1 LLVVCFVSGLGRLC
15 FPQPCD
21 YIIAAQDG
29 HKTYYSECDF
39 LRFLLT
45 NQGFLFLYPYIWIK
59 KKAACR
65 KGQAASSNDVMVAA
79 KDAAQTSKDVKTE
92 GKT

>member
-21 YIIAAQDG
+21 YIIAVHGG
-29 HKTYYSECDF
+29 HKPYYFVYDL
-39 LRFLLT
+39 LRFFLT
-45 NQGFLFLYPYIWIK
+45 NKGFLFLHPYIWIK
-59 KKAACR
+59 KKAACP

-79 KDAAQTSKDVKTE
+79 KDVTPTSKDVKTE
-92 GKT
+92 GKS